1 MRRAPS
7 NDAPG
12 AVDETSASRSRA
24 SGGSGPATA
33 TMSERFTPRAHDLD
47 PAGVF
52 TDVYPGETIADA
64 RGSATR
70 RNEYAGVRVPGEGGA
85 AATLASAPPPR
96 RGISRREWRVE
107 TIEDQSKDVARWQLE
122 FTKMRRRAEAAEQD
136 NARLKAT
143 TDEMRRKFER
153 EHHARAALE
162 TQLRDIFQSPWCGT
176 RWRRTRGA

>member
-1 MRRAPS
+1 MRRASS
-7 NDAPG
+7 NDAPD

-33 TMSERFTPRAHDLD
+33 KMSERFTPRAHDLD

-52 TDVYPGETIADA
+52 TDVYPGETIAHA

-122 FTKMRRRAEAAEQD
+122 FTKMRRRAEAAEED
-136 NARLKAT
+136 NTRLKAT
-143 TDEMRRKFER
+143 HDEMRRKFER

-162 TQLRDIFQSPWCGT
+162 TQLRDIFSKPACGM
-176 RWRRTRGA
+176 RSRRTRGA